1 MYEYELD
8 SLMGISN
15 HVDQLNWKN
24 SGQGRN
30 SSYDGDGE
38 FDPPSTTRVS
48 SKRKVLP
55 QVPVHSKYY
64 GAAKSLPATPATSE
78 MGLNGKSRKLPHNP
92 PREGRVGDMGIPTS
106 TTITGFTTDFN
117 NGQHTYSTDYYY
129 DDDIHRPQFQSSL
142 SADAGD
148 EMQSMYHQPQYFNST
163 HDDMMRYQQH
173 DNHTVKGAVGAASSV
188 TPTKQGIGGLGISI
202 GKPSLLADM
211 KSLLSKT
218 SSSILPA
225 MSSTLNNVSSSLGA
239 SIPPVSGGGVH
250 VQPKSTPLST
260 VAVNGTDVS
269 YDFMKSNKFEEAA
282 NHDSFTQQQP
292 QQYPHMNS
300 MYYGELMAISTAIS
314 DSCPNNSHVHRFQ
327 MTPRTS

>member
-1 MYEYELD
+1 MYDYEYELD

-24 SGQGRN
+24 SSQGMN
-30 SSYDGDGE
+30 SSYEGGDRGRGE
-38 FDPPSTTRVS
+38 FPPPATRVS

-55 QVPVHSKYY
+55 QVPVHSKY

-78 MGLNGKSRKLPHNP
+78 MGINGKSRKLPYNP
-92 PREGRVGDMGIPTS
+92 MEGRVGDMGIPTS
-106 TTITGFTTDFN
+106 TTITGFSNDFSTH
-117 NGQHTYSTDYYY
+117 GQHTYSTDYY
-129 DDDIHRPQFQSSL
+129 DIHRPQFKSSL

-148 EMQSMYHQPQYFNST
+148 EMQSMYHQPYYNSP
-163 HDDMMRYQQH
+163 HDDMMTYH
-173 DNHTVKGAVGAASSV
+173 DNHTVKSTAGAASSV
-188 TPTKQGIGGLGISI
+188 TPTKQSIGGIGISI

-239 SIPPVSGGGVH
+239 SIPPVSGAH
-250 VQPKSTPLST
+250 VQPKSTPIST
-260 VAVNGTDVS
+260 LAVNEADVS

-282 NHDSFTQQQP
+282 NHGSLTQQQP
-292 QQYPHMNS
+292 QQYPNMSS
-300 MYYGELMAISTAIS
+300 MYYGKLMHRPTIRDYRMLT
-314 DSCPNNSHVHRFQ
+314 SCLHQF
-327 MTPRTS
+327 